1 VQAEAEAAD
10 LMAVPLVAVVAVA
23 VEAVDK
29 QVLTVALEQQ
39 ILEVVVEVLE
49 TIQETMLVLAVQV
62 L

>member
-1 VQAEAEAAD
+1 VQGVEEAAD
-10 LMAVPLVAVVAVA
+10 LMAVPLVAVVAEA

-49 TIQETMLVLAVQV
+49 TIQEILLVLAVQV

>member
-1 VQAEAEAAD
+1 VQGVEEAAD

-23 VEAVDK
+23 VVAVGK

-49 TIQETMLVLAVQV
+49 TIQEIMLVLAVQV